1 VWAWLPSGTP
11 RTSGAPGSLFGPAM
25 AAGTPWRPSVARSAP
40 APYRDSTMPTRWLG
54 AWSNGANGS
63 EWSWS
68 IRLHGGGK
76 TSVSSLGV
84 WDKRNLPYDAL
95 QRGVLSPLSK
105 TYPRKPPPRG
115 PTPAAVQCPVLGDPQ
130 RLESSQARMECW
142 LPASSA
148 PRTTARRR
156 EQEGAQCVS
165 ITPQCVWR
173 LRPSSGMASLMALAT
188 P

>member
-1 VWAWLPSGTP
+1 
-11 RTSGAPGSLFGPAM
+11 
-25 AAGTPWRPSVARSAP
+25 
-40 APYRDSTMPTRWLG
+40 MPTRWLG

-105 TYPRKPPPRG
+105 TYPRKPPAGGGWRGEYVDDVLPDAPPPAGPPPTWPPPAGGRLHPIPRDG
-115 PTPAAVQCPVLGDPQ
+115 RQESIGGD
-130 RLESSQARMECW
+130 
-142 LPASSA
+142 
-148 PRTTARRR
+148 
-156 EQEGAQCVS
+156 
-165 ITPQCVWR
+165 VWR
-173 LRPSSGMASLMALAT
+173 IFPGNHLSGAKSLGAPAVDRGQQLRSRP
-188 P
+188 